1 MSAMTDF
8 LEQKIGDSLLGDT
21 AWTIPATYI
30 SLLTAT
36 ASDSTAGTEVPNAG
50 AYARIICNNDG
61 VTGTYW
67 SNYTAGTYDNTGD
80 LTFVTATA
88 SWGTVS
94 DFKIADSI
102 TWGGGND
109 LIWGTLSSSKTVDN
123 NDTFKFAS
131 GDLDVTLN

>member
-1 MSAMTDF
+1 MSAMTDY

-30 SLLTAT
+30 CLLTAT
-36 ASDSTAGTEVPNAG
+36 ASDSTAGTEVTNAN
-50 AYARIICNNDG
+50 AYARLLCNNDSA
-61 VTGTYW
+61 TSPYW
-67 SNYTAGTYDNTGD
+67 SAYTAGTYDNVQD
-80 LTFVTATA
+80 LTFVTATG

-94 DFKIADSI
+94 DFKIADSG
-102 TWGGGND
+102 THAGGND

-123 NDTFKFAS
+123 NDTFKFAA

>member
-30 SLLTAT
+30 SLLTA
-36 ASDSTAGTEVPNAG
+36 AAGESTAGTEVPNAG
-50 AYARIICNNDG
+50 AYARLLCNNDS
-61 VTGTYW
+61 TTSPYW
-67 SNYTAGTYDNTGD
+67 SAYTAGTYDNVQD

-88 SWGTVS
+88 SWGIVS
-94 DFKIADSI
+94 DFKIADSG

-109 LIWGTLSSSKTVDN
+109 LIYGVLSSSKTVDN
-123 NDTFKFAS
+123 NDTFKFAA
-131 GDLDVTLN
+131 GDLDVTLD